1 MFQMLR
7 SLPPREAAQLLHKL
21 RLNDGTE
28 LNAYPAVSEG
38 ALLKSYLAPSRNNV
52 EFELMVRNPISYPP
66 LFPIDTGSVPLVSLL
81 RPSRIS
87 VIKAETPAQ
96 SDRLFSPFYPIQRN

>member
-7 SLPPREAAQLLHKL
+7 SLPPRDAAQLLHKL
-21 RLNDGTE
+21 RLNDGTQ
-28 LNAYPAVSEG
+28 LNPYPAVSEG
-38 ALLKSYLAPSRNNV
+38 ALLKSYLAPSRNSV

-66 LFPIDTGSVPLVSLL
+66 LFPIDTGSIPLESLL

-87 VIKAETPAQ
+87 VIMAETLGHC
-96 SDRLFSPFYPIQRN
+96 DRLSSPLYCI

>member
-7 SLPPREAAQLLHKL
+7 SLPPREAVQLLHKL
-21 RLNDGTE
+21 RLSDGEE
-28 LNAYPAVSEG
+28 LNLYPPVSEG
-38 ALLKSYLAPSRNNV
+38 ALLKSLTAPTRNGV
-52 EFELMVRNPISYPP
+52 EFELTVRHPISYPP
-66 LFPIDTGSVPLVSLL
+66 LFPIDTGSIPLESLL

-96 SDRLFSPFYPIQRN
+96 YDKLFSPCSFT